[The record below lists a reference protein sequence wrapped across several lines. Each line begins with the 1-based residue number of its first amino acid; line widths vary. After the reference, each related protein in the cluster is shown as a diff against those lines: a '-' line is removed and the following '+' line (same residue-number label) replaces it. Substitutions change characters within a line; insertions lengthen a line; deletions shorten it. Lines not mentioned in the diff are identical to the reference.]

1 MPSNKQTKSNKSTVE
16 SKVEVTATPVVSQT
30 LSKGKKSTEK
40 VAEVVALAVTEPVV
54 EKSAPKSAAKSTGKS
69 GAKSTEKVVEKLDA
83 VVVAPVVVETLEGG
97 GKTKAAKVTKAT
109 KAAKVPAEK
118 AASQSKGKGASKV
131 VKEAKAP
138 KVAKAKVA
146 KAPKAKAEKTE
157 TESGETEVN
166 SAGKT
171 VRSFKVRLPGNE
183 NFEGRFTGLTPYQA
197 ANKALSKYYRE
208 TEQPKKE
215 IMFSIRESTRG
226 SKRSTYTYN
235 GQREKLKVPVEYSI
249 KDGRTIVK
257 NFKNR
262 LVKVKKADN
271 VEEVAVAV

>member
-16 SKVEVTATPVVSQT
+16 SKVDASPPVVVQT
-30 LSKGKKSTEK
+30 VTKGKKTPAA
-40 VAEVVALAVTEPVV
+40 VAVVAAAVSAAPVV
-54 EKSAPKSAAKSTGKS
+54 A
-69 GAKSTEKVVEKLDA
+69 VEA
-83 VVVAPVVVETLEGG
+83 APVVVEALEGG
-97 GKTKAAKVTKAT
+97 AKTKSAKGSKAAKAPVVQKSETASVEKSKGKSKVVKEVADASAAKGAKT
-109 KAAKVPAEK
+109 PKAAKGV
-118 AASQSKGKGASKV
+118 KV
-131 VKEAKAP
+131 AKEAKAP
-138 KVAKAKVA
+138 KAAKAA
-146 KAPKAKAEKTE
+146 KAPKAAKSDEDSA
-157 TESGETEVN
+157 ETEVN

-208 TEQPKKE
+208 TEQPKKQ

-235 GQREKLKVPVEYSI
+235 GQREKLKVPVEYAI

-262 LVKVKKADN
+262 LVKVKKADGTDTTTT
-271 VEEVAVAV
+271 EVA

>member
-1 MPSNKQTKSNKSTVE
+1 MPSNKQTKSGKSTVE
-16 SKVEVTATPVVSQT
+16 SKVEVSAPVVSQT
-30 LSKGKKSTEK
+30 ASKGKKAAVVAAPVATGVAAPV
-40 VAEVVALAVTEPVV
+40 VAEATAVDAQE
-54 EKSAPKSAAKSTGKS
+54 G
-69 GAKSTEKVVEKLDA
+69 GAKSKSARKPKAPKVQNAEP
-83 VVVAPVVVETLEGG
+83 VAT
-97 GKTKAAKVTKAT
+97 
-109 KAAKVPAEK
+109 PA
-118 AASQSKGKGASKV
+118 KGKSKV
-131 VKEAKAP
+131 VKEAKS
-138 KVAKAKVA
+138 A
-146 KAPKAKAEKTE
+146 KAPKAAKSPKAPKAAKAAKVDED
-157 TESGETEVN
+157 SAETEVN
-166 SAGKT
+166 STGKT

-208 TEQPKKE
+208 TEQPKKQ

-235 GQREKLKVPVEYSI
+235 GQREKLVVPVEYSI

-271 VEEVAVAV
+271 TETVTTEA